1 MLAIFMIYAYSILT
15 VHYFRHLFGEDYP
28 SGICDSVYSCFLYS
42 VNLGLRNGGGI
53 GDSMALLELDDPK
66 FGAKL
71 IFDISYF
78 MLVNIVSLNIIFGII
93 IDTFAELRDA
103 QNTRDDDLINVCFIC
118 GYGRDVFEKEGISFD
133 KHIKFDHNPIQYINF
148 LIYLRQKPQDEF
160 DGTEE
165 FVYTQYIKRKTNWVP
180 IGNTNFIRLD
190 EDDDTEAKID
200 NLNDAMEKQVERCD
214 RVKELFSEVNKEVN
228 YATKKVNTLQKD
240 TRIIRKKTR
249 ALKDDSFGDNS
260 SVSNSRATGSRL
272 QPTIPRN

>member
-1 MLAIFMIYAYSILT
+1 MYSL
-15 VHYFRHLFGEDYP
+15 
-28 SGICDSVYSCFLYS
+28 
-42 VNLGLRNGGGI
+42 NLGLRNGGGI
-53 GDSMALLELDDPK
+53 GDSMDLLELEDPK
-66 FGAKL
+66 FGYKL
-71 IFDISYF
+71 VFDISYF
-78 MLVNIVSLNIIFGII
+78 MLINIVSLNIIFGII

-148 LIYLRQKPQDEF
+148 LIYLRQKPKDEF

-165 FVYTQYIKRKTNWVP
+165 FVYTQYVKRKTNWVP

-190 EDDDTEAKID
+190 EDDDTDAKID

-214 RVKELFSEVNKEVN
+214 RVKELFTEVNKEVN

-249 ALKDDSFGDNS
+249 ALKSDDSIGDNS